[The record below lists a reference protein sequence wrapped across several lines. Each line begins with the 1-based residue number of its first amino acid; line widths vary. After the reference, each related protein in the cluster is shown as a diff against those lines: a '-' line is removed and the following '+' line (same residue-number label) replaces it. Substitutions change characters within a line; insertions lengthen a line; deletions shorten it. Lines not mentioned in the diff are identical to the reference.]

1 MFRGKD
7 WPRIRTSE
15 FRGLHNGEI
24 MRVAT
29 FTIVCLFF
37 ALPPVSDV
45 DRSGWSREK
54 NAASPTDEENRRR
67 SLESVVKLDDHP
79 LYRMTYFG
87 DYSIADPPAPSDGSD
102 ATDGKYACTLFAAM
116 GNRDQPLLGRNFDW
130 QPNPAMVLFTD
141 TSSGFATVTMVDIS
155 YLGFEKDDPDFDT
168 LEGRSALLRAPL
180 IPFDGL
186 NEKGL
191 FVGMAAVEDT
201 AIPFDESRPTIG
213 SLRIIRLILDQ
224 CSTVEEAV
232 QVFERHNVDF
242 SGGPN
247 IHYLIADSTGKSA
260 LVELYEGELRVSYS
274 ELPWQAATNFYFAPN
289 RDEATRICDR
299 FRRVMQTLEAAGGA
313 ITVPRALDLLNEVAQ
328 PNTRWSCV
336 YDAKQAELNLVM
348 SRNFAQPLNLKLADH
363 RPTDGK

>member
-1 MFRGKD
+1 
-7 WPRIRTSE
+7 
-15 FRGLHNGEI
+15 

-29 FTIVCLFF
+29 FTIVCLFL
-37 ALPPVSDV
+37 ALPSVTYGNCDC
-45 DRSGWSREK
+45 RQQEE
-54 NAASPTDEENRRR
+54 NAASATDDENRRR

-87 DYSIADPPAPSDGSD
+87 DYSIADPPAPSDESA

-155 YLGFEKDDPDFDT
+155 YLGFEKDDPDFET
-168 LEGRSALLRAPL
+168 LEGRSALLQAPL

-191 FVGMAAVEDT
+191 FVGMAAVEDSV
-201 AIPFDESRPTIG
+201 IPFDESRPTIG

-224 CSTVEEAV
+224 CSTVKEAV
-232 QVFERHNVDF
+232 QIFEKHNVDF

-247 IHYLIADSTGKSA
+247 IHYLIADSTGTSA
-260 LVELYEGELRVSYS
+260 LVELYDGELRVSYS
-274 ELPWQAATNFYFAPN
+274 ESPWQAATNFYFAPN
-289 RDEATRICDR
+289 RDEAIGMCDR
-299 FRRVMQTLEAAGGA
+299 FRRVMQTLEAAEGA

-348 SRNFAQPLNLKLADH
+348 SRNFDRPLNLKLADH
-363 RPTDGK
+363 RPTEGK